1 MDRTAR
7 ETLKLSCYT
16 MATATT
22 TTTATKIIDRLSR
35 YCLSSRITVGEST
48 GRVWS
53 IPPVISKSTRSP
65 LSL

>member
-1 MDRTAR
+1 MGR

-16 MATATT
+16 MATAATT
-22 TTTATKIIDRLSR
+22 TTTTTKIIDRLSR

>member
-1 MDRTAR
+1 MDS

-16 MATATT
+16 MATAAATT
-22 TTTATKIIDRLSR
+22 TMKTTKIIDRLSR